1 MPNFTLQLQA
11 SAHSGHYELL
21 ELFAY
26 GTVGDYT
33 AGHAAG
39 RLPEV
44 SPPVLQKLRMLTVAS
59 LASQQ
64 RTLPYSGLYADLGLV
79 DGDSRGLEEVVIAAV
94 QAGLVAG
101 RIDQRAAVFE
111 VSSVQGRDVRPSPES
126 IDALL
131 TRLRTWR
138 AAVDGAAADAS
149 AQLQRLHEA
158 SLSSASHAA
167 ALSTRLEEGRRA
179 ADKAA
184 DKEIE
189 ALGAAG
195 GRRGGGGG
203 YRVGLMAGMGTAYGG
218 GEEEYDDN
226 GAAALTAPSG
236 APRAGIN
243 VLEAKGLRA
252 TRPPMSCVASAGRR
266 VRAFLS
272 RVTCVVSA
280 PTPPVAHRPL

>member
-1 MPNFTLQLQA
+1 
-11 SAHSGHYELL
+11 
-21 ELFAY
+21 LFAY

-59 LASQQ
+59 LASQE
-64 RTLPYSGLYADLGLV
+64 RTLPYSGLYPALGLV
-79 DGDSRGLEEVVIAAV
+79 NGDSRGLEEVVIAAV

-131 TRLRTWR
+131 ARLSTWR
-138 AAVDGAAADAS
+138 AAVDDAAADAA

-203 YRVGLMAGMGTAYGG
+203 GYRVGGGGGSMGLMAGMGTAYGG
-218 GEEEYDDN
+218 GEEECDD
-226 GAAALTAPSG
+226 GAAALTTHTRG
-236 APRAGIN
+236 AGGS
-243 VLEAKGLRA
+243 K
-252 TRPPMSCVASAGRR
+252 
-266 VRAFLS
+266 
-272 RVTCVVSA
+272 
-280 PTPPVAHRPL
+280 